1 MPLQFLFDR
10 LSYQER
16 FHSPQDQGGTLTPAE
31 DVEISWGGA
40 SAESEAPLGVKFLIC
55 FLLIDAVQRLADLFP
70 GGPETPGSPTIV
82 IFILWIAINLLLA
95 LLLGLRTRAGRY
107 WTQAILAIHVFY
119 IGHELSVRAP
129 YLWMSMGVLARARIL
144 GTVFVDG
151 AFVAYLTSERART
164 YLQDGP

>member
-1 MPLQFLFDR
+1 
-10 LSYQER
+10 
-16 FHSPQDQGGTLTPAE
+16 
-31 DVEISWGGA
+31 
-40 SAESEAPLGVKFLIC
+40 LIC
-55 FLLIDAVQRLADLFP
+55 FLLIDAVHRVGDLV
-70 GGPETPGSPTIV
+70 GGGVETPGSPTVI
-82 IFILWIAINLLLA
+82 IFILWIAIDLLLA

-119 IGHELSVRAP
+119 LGHELSVRAP

-144 GTVFVDG
+144 ATVFLDG